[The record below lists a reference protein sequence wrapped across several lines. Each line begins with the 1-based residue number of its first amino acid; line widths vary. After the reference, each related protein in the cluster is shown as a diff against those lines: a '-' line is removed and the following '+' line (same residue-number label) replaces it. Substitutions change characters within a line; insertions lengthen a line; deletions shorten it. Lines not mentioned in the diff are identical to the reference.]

1 MPKRTLALAVVLALA
16 GCAATTQ
23 TAKPEFDLPQSWSA
37 TEPQGQQLRLGQNW
51 WTLYGDPRLNR
62 LVEEALAHNADLEA
76 AIARVDEARAL
87 EGIARADQFPEVSAG
102 LSRARTRSSQVGG
115 TPLPAGMPA
124 TGDSHRATLNIAYEV
139 DLWGRYR
146 SASRAARAELLA
158 SAAARDT
165 VRLTV
170 AAQVVQG
177 YFTLTALDEQVAI
190 ARRTL
195 ETRREALALQ
205 RKRFDAGAISELD
218 LRQVEAEAAAVE
230 ASLPGLET
238 RRAQQEHALAV
249 LLGRSPRQVV
259 EAAVERSPDGGAA
272 PAVWV
277 PEGLPSELLLRRPDL
292 RAAEHRL
299 AAADARVDAARA
311 GYFPSIALTG
321 YLGSESA
328 RLSNLFSG
336 PAGIWQFAATLLQPI
351 FNAGRT
357 SAEVEAAAARERQ
370 LIAAYRGAV
379 ANAFREVKD
388 ALVAQSRAREAL
400 EAETRRAEALQKATA
415 LARLRYDNGI
425 ASQLDVLDAERSL
438 LQARLNRAEALRAHR
453 VAVADLVRALGGGW
467 SESPPEP
474 MAAR

>member
-1 MPKRTLALAVVLALA
+1 
-16 GCAATTQ
+16 
-23 TAKPEFDLPQSWSA
+23 
-37 TEPQGQQLRLGQNW
+37 
-51 WTLYGDPRLNR
+51 
-62 LVEEALAHNADLEA
+62 
-76 AIARVDEARAL
+76 
-87 EGIARADQFPEVSAG
+87 
-102 LSRARTRSSQVGG
+102 
-115 TPLPAGMPA
+115 
-124 TGDSHRATLNIAYEV
+124 
-139 DLWGRYR
+139 
-146 SASRAARAELLA
+146 
-158 SAAARDT
+158 
-165 VRLTV
+165 
-170 AAQVVQG
+170 
-177 YFTLTALDEQVAI
+177 
-190 ARRTL
+190 
-195 ETRREALALQ
+195 
-205 RKRFDAGAISELD
+205 
-218 LRQVEAEAAAVE
+218 
-230 ASLPGLET
+230 
-238 RRAQQEHALAV
+238 ALAV